1 MWAALLLVLP
11 IMAVL
16 ALAEPIIVA
25 LGQEPRL
32 AAGAQTFLHG
42 YMWALPPWMA
52 FQVMRNFL
60 SALQRPGWVLVISTA
75 GILINGLLGYG
86 LIFGAFGLPAW
97 GLFGGGLASAISWWL
112 MALALAAV
120 ILGDR
125 QFRRFHLFGHFLRP
139 DWPRLGRI
147 FRLGT
152 PIGLTMGFEGAVFSA
167 AAYVMGLFGAMSVAA
182 HQVALQI
189 AATSFMVPLGLAQAA
204 TVRVGLAY
212 GRGDPEGM
220 GRAGWTAFFMGVG
233 FMALMAL
240 LMWLFPRPLV
250 TLFFEDVPANAAVI
264 GLAVSFLGIA
274 ALFQI
279 VDGAQVVAAGML
291 RGLHDTKVPMIFALV
306 GYWLIGMG
314 SGLLLAFSAG
324 WKGMG
329 IWAGLAIGLAVVSV
343 LMLWR
348 WSRRDRLGLMRGQ
361 SSTHTG
367 VPTAVTA

>member
-1 MWAALLLVLP
+1 
-11 IMAVL
+11 
-16 ALAEPIIVA
+16 
-25 LGQEPRL
+25 
-32 AAGAQTFLHG
+32 
-42 YMWALPPWMA
+42 
-52 FQVMRNFL
+52 
-60 SALQRPGWVLVISTA
+60 
-75 GILINGLLGYG
+75 
-86 LIFGAFGLPAW
+86 
-97 GLFGGGLASAISWWL
+97 
-112 MALALAAV
+112 
-120 ILGDR
+120 
-125 QFRRFHLFGHFLRP
+125 
-139 DWPRLGRI
+139 
-147 FRLGT
+147 
-152 PIGLTMGFEGAVFSA
+152 
-167 AAYVMGLFGAMSVAA
+167 
-182 HQVALQI
+182 
-189 AATSFMVPLGLAQAA
+189 
-204 TVRVGLAY
+204 
-212 GRGDPEGM
+212 M

-314 SGLLLAFSAG
+314 SGLLLAFPAG

>member
-1 MWAALLLVLP
+1 
-11 IMAVL
+11 
-16 ALAEPIIVA
+16 
-25 LGQEPRL
+25 
-32 AAGAQTFLHG
+32 
-42 YMWALPPWMA
+42 
-52 FQVMRNFL
+52 
-60 SALQRPGWVLVISTA
+60 
-75 GILINGLLGYG
+75 
-86 LIFGAFGLPAW
+86 
-97 GLFGGGLASAISWWL
+97 
-112 MALALAAV
+112 
-120 ILGDR
+120 
-125 QFRRFHLFGHFLRP
+125 
-139 DWPRLGRI
+139 
-147 FRLGT
+147 
-152 PIGLTMGFEGAVFSA
+152 
-167 AAYVMGLFGAMSVAA
+167 MGLFGAMSVAA

-212 GRGDPEGM
+212 GRGDPDGM
-220 GRAGWTAFFMGVG
+220 GRAGWTAFVMGVG

-240 LMWLFPRPLV
+240 LMWLLPRPLV

-314 SGLLLAFSAG
+314 SGLLLAFPAG

-348 WSRRDRLGLMRGQ
+348 WSSRDRLGLMKDQ